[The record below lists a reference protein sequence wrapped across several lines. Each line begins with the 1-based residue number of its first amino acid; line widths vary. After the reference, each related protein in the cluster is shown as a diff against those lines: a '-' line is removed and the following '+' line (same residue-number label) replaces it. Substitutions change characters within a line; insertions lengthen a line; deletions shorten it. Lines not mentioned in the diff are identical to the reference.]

1 MQRDVEFEVCYT
13 AKVLSSVSYQKA
25 SSPSLFSPLL
35 PAVSQRLLPQNTKSI
50 LLYKVIA
57 FICPV
62 IHKQLHDI
70 FHMSLP
76 IKLQTHSLLQVIPAV
91 QSERHCEDY
100 NSLFSIFFSPQLY
113 FFGPQVAGNALLREY
128 VVSFFSL

>member
-1 MQRDVEFEVCYT
+1 MWNLNYYT
-13 AKVLSSVSYQKA
+13 AKGLSSVSYQKA
-25 SSPSLFSPLL
+25 SSPSLPPQL
-35 PAVSQRLLPQNTKSI
+35 PAVSQRPLPQNTKSI

-76 IKLQTHSLLQVIPAV
+76 IKSQTHSLLPVAPAV
-91 QSERHCEDY
+91 LSGRHCEDC
-100 NSLFSIFFSPQLY
+100 NSLFSMFFSPQLY
-113 FFGPQVAGNALLREY
+113 FFGPQVPGNALLRERI
-128 VVSFFSL
+128 VSFFSF